1 MHKEIIDI
9 FKSLVAVPSPSGF
22 EMSIKSTI
30 KDMVASYVDQIVE
43 DVHGNLIC
51 YKYGKSPE
59 SNKTL
64 MLVAHMDE
72 VGLMVN
78 YIEDSGFVRFSTI
91 GGVDINI
98 LKGQRVLIKHGE
110 CKISGVIGV
119 QPIHMKHRSNNR
131 DVEISDLWIDI
142 GVDCKEDAQRMVS
155 IGDSIVLDSDMVK
168 LSNSIVT
175 SRGCDDK
182 AGVTVLVKVLEM
194 IANTECNYNVVAV
207 ASVQEEV
214 GLKGART
221 SSYFVSPDVCIAID
235 VAHATDYPSVNKAMY
250 GDVRLGKGPVI
261 PVGSDFTPSV
271 QNKLR
276 EIASQID
283 KEYQIVGLPGFSGT
297 DANSVQVSKG
307 GCATG
312 LVSIPCRYMHTPVEV
327 VSLSDIESVCHILY
341 EFCKLKN

>member
-1 MHKEIIDI
+1 MDIINI
-9 FKSLVAVPSPSGF
+9 LRTLLAVPSPSGF
-22 EMSIKSTI
+22 EMSIKSRI
-30 KDMVASYVDQIVE
+30 KDMVTSYVDQIVE

-78 YIEDSGFVRFSTI
+78 FIEDSGFIRFSAI
-91 GGVDINI
+91 GGIDIHL
-98 LKGQRVLIKHGE
+98 LKGRRVIIKHGNNN
-110 CKISGVIGV
+110 IYGVIGAH
-119 QPIHMKHRSNNR
+119 PIHMRHRSYNR
-131 DVEISDLWIDI
+131 EIEVSDLWIDV
-142 GVDCKEDAQRMVS
+142 GAEGKEEAQKLVS
-155 IGDSIVLDSDMVK
+155 IGDSIVIDSDMAELPNNLV
-168 LSNSIVT
+168 IG
-175 SRGCDDK
+175 RGCDDK
-182 AGVTVLVKVLEM
+182 AGVTVLVKILEM

-214 GLKGART
+214 GLKGAKT
-221 SSYFVSPDVCIAID
+221 SSYSVSPDVCIAID

-276 EIASQID
+276 DIALSLD
-283 KEYQIVGLPGFSGT
+283 KEYQIIGLPGFSGT
-297 DANSVQVSKG
+297 DANSVQVSKD

-327 VSLSDIESVCHILY
+327 VSLTDIESACYILY
-341 EFCKLKN
+341 EFCKLNN